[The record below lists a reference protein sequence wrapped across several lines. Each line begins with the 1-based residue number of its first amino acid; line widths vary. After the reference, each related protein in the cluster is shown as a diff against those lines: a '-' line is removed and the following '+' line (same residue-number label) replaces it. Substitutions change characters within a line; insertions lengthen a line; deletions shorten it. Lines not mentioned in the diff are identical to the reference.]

1 MKRVLAAA
9 TAVAGL
15 AVWSAPAPASAVT
28 GDEKLSVTV
37 TNSRSNP
44 NACDVRISLLDAD
57 ERGTYTVVR
66 GSERIEITT
75 NRRGS
80 YSATIANQPLGA
92 WSVANDANVTMEQ
105 NGSPFFVYSVKVT
118 DRCN

>member
-9 TAVAGL
+9 TIAAGL
-15 AVWSAPAPASAVT
+15 AVWSAPAPVSAVT

-44 NACDVRISLLDAD
+44 NGCDVKISLLDAD
-57 ERGTYTVVR
+57 ERSTYTVVR
-66 GSERIEITT
+66 GSERIEIST

-80 YSATIANQPLGA
+80 YSGTWTDQPRVA

-105 NGSPFFVYSVKVT
+105 NGSSFSVYSVKVT